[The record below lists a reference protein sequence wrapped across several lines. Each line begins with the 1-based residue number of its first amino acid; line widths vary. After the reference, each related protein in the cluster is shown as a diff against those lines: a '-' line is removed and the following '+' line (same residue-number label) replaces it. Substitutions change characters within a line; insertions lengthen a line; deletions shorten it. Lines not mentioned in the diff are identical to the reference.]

1 MAFASRRFVRSFVI
15 GSVLGA
21 AGFVVAEAFRPRPGE
36 ARILD
41 WDEIAARAH
50 GRIQDEAPLDA
61 RRRKRIEAGYAAL
74 VKDVQE
80 PFLRFVGGMPTGARM
95 PPFQALDRHS
105 WIDLNLTV
113 LRDGLEPVLSLQQ
126 GIPNNRALDFTRAAA
141 DRYVATLLAFLAHR
155 VLGQYDP
162 QLLGREPAVEPGLYL
177 VEPNIEDWQEEAE
190 LPAEPLR
197 RWLILHE
204 MTHAWQF
211 SAHPWLRGYLNSMIT
226 TLIGAAVDRK
236 SAPLDR
242 LLGLT
247 FGIRAQ
253 MQVVGKVQAAM
264 SLVEGYSNLVM
275 SVVGREQIP
284 EFEALET
291 AHRRRSGEK
300 TIFERLFWRLTGLE
314 LKLQQYVIGE
324 AFCRAVYEKHGLP
337 ALNRAWEG
345 PETLPTIAELRE
357 PDLWLR
363 RVRPLQTIA
372 AGRTRRRQSQTGG

>member
-1 MAFASRRFVRSFVI
+1 MPLASRRFVRSFVI

-21 AGFVVAEAFRPRPGE
+21 AGFVVAEALRPRPGQ

-41 WDEIAARAH
+41 WDDIAARAH
-50 GRIQDEAPLDA
+50 SRLEDEPGFDA

-74 VKDVQE
+74 VKDVEE
-80 PFLRFVGGMPTGARM
+80 PFLRFVGGLPPGASM
-95 PPFQALDRHS
+95 PPFQALDRHG
-105 WIDLNLTV
+105 WIDLNLAV
-113 LRDGLEPVLSLQQ
+113 LRDGLEPVLQLQH
-126 GIPNNRALDFTRAAA
+126 GIPNTRALDLTRSAV
-141 DRYVATLLAFLAHR
+141 DRYVATLLGFLAHR

-162 QLLGREPAVEPGLYL
+162 QLLGREPTVEPGLYL
-177 VEPNIEDWQEEAE
+177 VEPNIEGWQEEAE

-211 SAHPWLRGYLNSMIT
+211 SANPWLRGYLNSMIT

-236 SAPLDR
+236 AAPLDR

-253 MQVVGKVQAAM
+253 MQVVGKVQAVM

-284 EFEALET
+284 EFEMLET

-300 TIFERLFWRLTGLE
+300 TIPERLFWRLTGLE

-324 AFCRAVYEKHGLP
+324 AFCRAVYEKEGLA

-345 PETLPTIAELRE
+345 PETLPTMAELRE
-357 PDLWLR
+357 PELWLR
-363 RVRPLQTIA
+363 RVRPVKTIA
-372 AGRTRRRQSQTGG
+372 AGGGARRRRPRSA